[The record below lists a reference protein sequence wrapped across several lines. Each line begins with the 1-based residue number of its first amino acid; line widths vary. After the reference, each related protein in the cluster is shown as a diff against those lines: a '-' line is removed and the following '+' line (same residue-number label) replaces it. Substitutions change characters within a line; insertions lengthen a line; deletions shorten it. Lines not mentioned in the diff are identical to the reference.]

1 MSGALNTYWSI
12 HILDK
17 YITITHF
24 ELVLTSLRREL
35 KPVCWNIFDY
45 SKKDLNL

>member
-1 MSGALNTYWSI
+1 VLGALFMI
-12 HILDK
+12 EVKIDEKVL
-17 YITITHF
+17 IV
-24 ELVLTSLRREL
+24 VLTSLRRLL